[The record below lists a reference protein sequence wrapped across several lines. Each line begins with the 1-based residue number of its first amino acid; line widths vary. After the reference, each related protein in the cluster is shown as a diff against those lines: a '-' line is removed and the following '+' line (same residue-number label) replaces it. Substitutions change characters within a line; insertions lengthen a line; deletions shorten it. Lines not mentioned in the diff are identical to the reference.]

1 MTLKIHHVRTEFI
14 PRTFPEVEALIK
26 SGLDHTDDCTIE
38 QAKVFLSNG
47 AWGLLAALDDEAEVH
62 GVFMYSIS
70 NGPNDRTASIISAG
84 GKGIINNAV
93 FDQVCEFFKS
103 LGATRVQAL
112 ARESAARLYE
122 RIGMSEKAILM
133 EKRLWAEQ

>member
-1 MTLKIHHVRTEFI
+1 MNLKVQYVATEYIHSVFSN
-14 PRTFPEVEALIK
+14 VEGFIK

-47 AWGLLAALDDEAEVH
+47 SWSLLVVTDEEAEIH
-62 GVFMYSIS
+62 GVFMYAVA
-70 NGPNDRTASIISAG
+70 NDTNDRTATIISAG
-84 GKGIINNAV
+84 GKGIINNQV
-93 FDQVCEFFKS
+93 FNQVCEYFKS

-122 RIGMSEKAILM
+122 RIGMKAKAILT
-133 EKRLWAEQ
+133 ERRL